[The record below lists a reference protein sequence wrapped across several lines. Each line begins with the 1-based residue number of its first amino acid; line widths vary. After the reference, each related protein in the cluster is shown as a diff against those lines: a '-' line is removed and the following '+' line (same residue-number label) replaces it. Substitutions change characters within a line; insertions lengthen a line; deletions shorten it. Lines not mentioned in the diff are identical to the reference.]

1 VIARKKKKLTEQEVQ
16 DELAAQE
23 LQGGGFKSQPSPVHS
38 SMGDTEY
45 DPDANATDAAPDDDG
60 DFDEDRRP

>member
-1 VIARKKKKLTEQEVQ
+1 MKTEREIQ

-23 LQGGGFKSQPSPVHS
+23 LQGGGPKSRPSPVHP
-38 SMGDTEY
+38 SMRDDTEY
-45 DPDANATDAAPDDDG
+45 DPDADATDAAPDDDDG